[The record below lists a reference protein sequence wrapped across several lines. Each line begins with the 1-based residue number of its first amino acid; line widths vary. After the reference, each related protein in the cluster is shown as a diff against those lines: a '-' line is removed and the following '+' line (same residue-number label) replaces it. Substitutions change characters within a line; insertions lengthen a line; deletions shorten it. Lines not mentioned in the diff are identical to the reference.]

1 VQEAALL
8 VESALRLR
16 PEIGI
21 YASSIDAAISSR
33 HAADWHWAPTLSAF
47 GTLQAF
53 NYQGFSGDKYL
64 WAIGLQIDVPLYDG
78 GLRTAQRHLS
88 IAQRRENEAR
98 LDLLRDTIS
107 DEVKN
112 ASRALATKRRAL
124 DASTR
129 SAELSREALR
139 LVRVQYETG
148 KATQLDLLQAQDSL
162 VAANVGLAQA
172 RFALSLADLQLKRAA
187 GTFPKTAAQP

>member
-1 VQEAALL
+1 
-8 VESALRLR
+8 
-16 PEIGI
+16 
-21 YASSIDAAISSR
+21 
-33 HAADWHWAPTLSAF
+33 
-47 GTLQAF
+47 
-53 NYQGFSGDKYL
+53 
-64 WAIGLQIDVPLYDG
+64 
-78 GLRTAQRHLS
+78 LRTAQRHLA
-88 IAQRRENEAR
+88 IAQQRENEAR
-98 LDLLRDTIS
+98 IDLLRDTIS

-139 LVRVQYETG
+139 LVRVQYESG

-187 GTFPKTAAQP
+187 GTFPKATAEP